1 MKVFQC
7 IGVVSALV
15 VTTGAL
21 AESVSLTSDRDNTMY
36 VNVFDLSNGSGDH
49 FFSGNNGSGDPR
61 RALIR
66 FDVADAVPAG
76 ATIESVQLTL
86 FMSRTF
92 GGEFVSSIYRL
103 TNDWGES
110 TSDAPGNEGQGDLAE
125 EGDATWDHTFFSATT
140 PEFWDTDGG
149 DFAATASAVIQ
160 INDIAYYTWGSTN
173 EMVADVQAWLDA
185 PEDNFGWIIIGDEGG
200 FGTTKRFDS
209 RENPD
214 PMVRPQLLIEYSLS
228 NPADLNG
235 DGFVNG
241 ADLAELLANW
251 GPCPGCAAD
260 LNGDGD
266 VNGADLADLLANWT

>member
-7 IGVVSALV
+7 VGVV
-15 VTTGAL
+15 GACVATIGAS
-21 AESVSLTSDRDNTMY
+21 AESVSLTTDRDNTMY

-49 FFSGNNGSGDPR
+49 LFSGNNGSGDPR
-61 RALIR
+61 RTLIR
-66 FDVADAVPAG
+66 FDVAGAIPAG

-86 FMSRTF
+86 FMSRTL
-92 GGEFVSSIYRL
+92 GGEYVSSIHRL

-125 EGDATWDHTFFSATT
+125 EGDATWEHTFFSATT

-149 DFAATASAVIQ
+149 DFVATASAAIQ
-160 INDIAYYTWGSTN
+160 IDEIAYYTWGSTN
-173 EMVADVQAWLDA
+173 EMVADVQAWLDT

-200 FGTTKRFDS
+200 FASTKRFDS

-214 PMVRPQLLIEYSLS
+214 PKVRPQLLIEYSLS

-251 GPCPGCAAD
+251 GICPDCDAD
-260 LNGDGD
+260 LNGDGA
-266 VNGADLADLLANWT
+266 VNGADLAELLANWT